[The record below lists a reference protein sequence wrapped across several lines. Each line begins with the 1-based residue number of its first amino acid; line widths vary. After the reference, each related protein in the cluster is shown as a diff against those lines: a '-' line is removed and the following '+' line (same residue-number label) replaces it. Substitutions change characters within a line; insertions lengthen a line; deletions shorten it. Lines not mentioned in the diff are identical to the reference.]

1 MSNKS
6 IQRALPGLING
17 AITLLVAWPLAYKLG
32 LAATIDALTIG
43 GGNLGLSIVLLWY
56 AMVFVSLAAI
66 LRASAMIFGLRLLG
80 GNDAIDRL
88 GFSLADPARKA
99 GAAIAAAFSL
109 TIITPLRIAVDAVW
123 KPIEDA
129 LFTLINAWE
138 IDRSL
143 RTEYRKNFRT
153 QYRSFGKFKRA
164 YYGQEQQAPASAGG
178 TLADALSLLG
188 LAPNCTQQELE
199 AQFKALMKKLHPDV
213 GGTDGLAAKLNE
225 AKQTIMKEK
234 PWPK

>member
-32 LAATIDALTIG
+32 LAATIDALTIS

-66 LRASAMIFGLRLLG
+66 LRASAMIFGLRWLS

-88 GFSLADPARKA
+88 GFSLAAPIRKA
-99 GAAIAAAFSL
+99 GAAIAAAFRL
-109 TIITPLRIAVDAVW
+109 TITTPLRIALDAVW
-123 KPIEDA
+123 KPIEDR
-129 LFTLINAWE
+129 LFALINGWE

-153 QYRSFGKFKRA
+153 QYRSFGNFKRA
-164 YYGQEQQAPASAGG
+164 YYGEEQQAPASAKG

-225 AKQTIMKEK
+225 AKDIIMKEK
-234 PWPK
+234 AWTK